1 MAKRI
6 LLFLALNFLVVLMIS
21 FILSV
26 LNIRPYIQAYG
37 LDYKSLLIFCFGA
50 FGFLLY
56 LAKEKTLL
64 RVFREKL
71 HLQKQTN
78 MITRDLSDSYSY
90 IGEMNRKLDIVKDLI
105 FTLPKTTAAALSKK
119 DGDIYASLLGTV
131 SLLGKT
137 DQVALCF
144 INTKKKTIEGL
155 YKKKSRDSFTQHLDP
170 EELLSAGKFFW
181 EEQDYAVVRSPQQA
195 KGIAAFL
202 VFAKTIN
209 HIEDSEVF
217 KILASEALLLYCL
230 EEKRQEKKE

>member
-1 MAKRI
+1 MYWI
-6 LLFLALNFLVVLMIS
+6 YLIIFVLAVLTPSVVS
-21 FILSV
+21 DGYVFFREEEV
-26 LNIRPYIQAYG
+26 E
-37 LDYKSLLIFCFGA
+37 SLLIFCFGA